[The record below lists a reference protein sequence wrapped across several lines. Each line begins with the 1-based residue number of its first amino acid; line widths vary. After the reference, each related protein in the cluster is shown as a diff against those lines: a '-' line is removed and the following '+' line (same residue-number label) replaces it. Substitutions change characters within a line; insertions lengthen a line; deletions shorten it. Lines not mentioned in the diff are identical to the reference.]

1 MGLIDKELG
10 DLYKEVDARQKK
22 LKGEA
27 RVRSVVAY
35 ILKGVAVLG
44 SGLIASGL
52 FSQQQESVDRI
63 PQVIGL
69 LILISVSID
78 NVFSNHK
85 RLLVA
90 KEAENALWA
99 LQKKVK
105 HEFNGN
111 VAPLY
116 KRRQKCDESVEKAI
130 DKLMSK
136 AHKDLYTG
144 IQVVQQKINTVD
156 IEAFTSL
163 SLDQKSDKG
172 S

>member
-1 MGLIDKELG
+1 MSLIQQELD
-10 DLYKEVDARQKK
+10 DLYKEVNARQKK
-22 LKGEA
+22 LKREA
-27 RVRSVVAY
+27 TVRSVGAY

-63 PQVIGL
+63 PQVIGI
-69 LILISVSID
+69 LILIAVSID

-105 HEFNGN
+105 HEFNGK

-116 KRRQKCDESVEKAI
+116 KRRKKCDESAEKAI

-156 IEAFTSL
+156 LEAFTSL